1 MIDDKNMQ
9 VMLAFSMLSFAAI
22 TSIVSLMTLAAPRS
36 DAIIGLVA
44 CWALAGPVGQLVDS
58 LSDTSL
64 VNLGKRYYMR
74 YLDPIDA
81 YIIDEF
87 LRDCM

>member
-1 MIDDKNMQ
+1 
-9 VMLAFSMLSFAAI
+9 MLAFSMLSFAAI
-22 TSIVSLMTLAAPRS
+22 TSIVSLMTVAAPRA

-64 VNLGKRYYMR
+64 VYFGKMYYESMR

-81 YIIDEF
+81 YII
-87 LRDCM
+87 LNK

>member
-22 TSIVSLMTLAAPRS
+22 TSIVSLMTLAAPRA

-44 CWALAGPVGQLVDS
+44 CWTLAGPVGQLVDS
-58 LSDTSL
+58 LSTHL
-64 VNLGKRYYMR
+64 W
-74 YLDPIDA
+74 
-81 YIIDEF
+81 
-87 LRDCM
+87 

>member
-1 MIDDKNMQ
+1 MIDDEHMQ

-22 TSIVSLMTLAAPRS
+22 TSIVSLMTLAAPRA

-64 VNLGKRYYMR
+64 VNFGKRYYEVFGSNR
-74 YLDPIDA
+74 CIHNTL
-81 YIIDEF
+81 
-87 LRDCM
+87 